1 MIRHSDLMKV
11 LFIYTCIFHVCPANP
26 CGDNPI
32 RKLVSFSK
40 TSGRDPTE
48 ILSIL
53 RTFDDGA
60 FRELERDFR
69 RYTNCMKMV
78 DTGYFKR
85 SVPSY
90 PNDRLIEMNDNSA
103 KEDRL
108 SLLKL
113 LKSRLP
119 DLLPQTMDTVPFPVS
134 DDDVYTN
141 Y

>member
-32 RKLVSFSK
+32 RKLVNFSK

-48 ILSIL
+48 ILSML

-60 FRELERDFR
+60 FRGLERDFR

-85 SVPSY
+85 SVPAY
-90 PNDRLIEMNDNSA
+90 PNERLIVTNEHPAREN
-103 KEDRL
+103 RL
-108 SLLKL
+108 SLMRL
-113 LKSRLP
+113 LKSRLT
-119 DLLPQTMDTVPFPVS
+119 DKLPQLMDTVPFLVS
-134 DDDVYTN
+134 DDDVYN